1 MSKLN
6 LRTISGAKGFALAL
20 VLLVALLVASLL
32 TIPAYA
38 HAPSGASEVDETDL
52 LPVWIYDEDEQ
63 LHKFVIEDNDL
74 MGYSKGNELIEI
86 RVDGENVPD
95 DSLSICEVVVY
106 RVLQLA
112 FSQLWPDDVPNAGD
126 FAVTYHHPGND
137 HKAAFE
143 YITQAFSRGD
153 AQVELDPGVDKTN
166 FDLDAYRYTFTNK
179 DTGETFETWVLE
191 GVFPDGFFELRTK
204 VETDEAT
211 EAEKAEFLR
220 QWEETRDKFL
230 TVQENELEAD
240 ELFEVEEVASESPPY
255 WQISFALALALVVI
269 GSTVYSLTLGRRR
282 R

>member
-6 LRTISGAKGFALAL
+6 LHTISGAKGFAVAL
-20 VLLVALLVASLL
+20 VLIVALLVASLL

-52 LPVWIYDEDEQ
+52 LPLWIYDEDEQ

-74 MGYSKGNELIEI
+74 RGYSKGKEPIEI
-86 RVDGENVPD
+86 KVDGEDVPD
-95 DSLSICEVVVY
+95 GSLSICEVVVY

-137 HKAAFE
+137 HKAAIE
-143 YITQAFSRGD
+143 YIAQAFSRGD
-153 AQVELDPGVDKTN
+153 AEVELAPGVDETN

-204 VETDEAT
+204 VKTDEAT

-220 QWEETRDKFL
+220 QWEETRDKL
-230 TVQENELEAD
+230 L
-240 ELFEVEEVASESPPY
+240 
-255 WQISFALALALVVI
+255 
-269 GSTVYSLTLGRRR
+269 
-282 R
+282 